1 MLPYEIE
8 RAACV
13 CKSRAAYGSF
23 RLFDLIFSKFQMQG

>member
-13 CKSRAAYGSF
+13 CKSRGSF
-23 RLFDLIFSKFQMQG
+23 RLFDQIFSKFQMQG